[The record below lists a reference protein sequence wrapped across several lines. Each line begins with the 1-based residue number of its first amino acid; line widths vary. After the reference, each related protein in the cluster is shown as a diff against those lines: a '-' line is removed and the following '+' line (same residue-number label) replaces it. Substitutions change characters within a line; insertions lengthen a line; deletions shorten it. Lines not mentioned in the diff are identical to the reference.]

1 MGIMKRE
8 LISKIYKEKKQRSF
22 KLTSLANFYRFTHIG
37 MEIINLIEIADM
49 GDQFIKL
56 EKALNS
62 EYSMVLEYK

>member
-1 MGIMKRE
+1 
-8 LISKIYKEKKQRSF
+8 
-22 KLTSLANFYRFTHIG
+22 

-62 EYSMVLEYK
+62 EYTMVIENRRTCKILFINIVL